1 MNQYYAIYG
10 NEAKVIDENDNKTP
24 REVTENFNTIL
35 IKENEKEEME
45 YKLEEANN
53 TIKEAKPKLKK
64 LKKLMLLFPFG
75 GAIFGLFINLILS
88 IVSWDLSFLLSFG
101 SFGTSLLFSL
111 FGGYLSW
118 ATHFKFDM
126 YKDNLNIAELQSY
139 FLEKE
144 IPKKEQELERLKKNS
159 QKIEISNKQ
168 LDIVKVDDRETLIKL
183 REYFEKLRI
192 YGSKIEK
199 VADKYAT
206 GFWTEEDK
214 EKVQNDGINSD
225 LFESYL
231 IEYNTRKLMKG
242 KKTS

>member
-1 MNQYYAIYG
+1 MNQYYAICG

-24 REVTENFNTIL
+24 REVTENFNAIL

-45 YKLEEANN
+45 YQLEKAYN
-53 TIKEAKPKLKK
+53 TIKEDKKELKK

-75 GAIFGLFINLILS
+75 SAFIGLFVSLIGSLAYL
-88 IVSWDLSFLLSFG
+88 DLSYFFSEGIFVGVSLFFLLGIFLSYAIGDDF
-101 SFGTSLLFSL
+101 
-111 FGGYLSW
+111 YL
-118 ATHFKFDM
+118 H
-126 YKDNLNIAELQSY
+126 YKKCLNIAELQSY

-159 QKIEISNKQ
+159 QKIFSNKQ
-168 LDIVKVDDRETLIKL
+168 LDILKVDDRETLINL
-183 REYFEKLRI
+183 RNYFEKLRI

-199 VADKYAT
+199 ISNKYAR

-242 KKTS
+242 DKVS